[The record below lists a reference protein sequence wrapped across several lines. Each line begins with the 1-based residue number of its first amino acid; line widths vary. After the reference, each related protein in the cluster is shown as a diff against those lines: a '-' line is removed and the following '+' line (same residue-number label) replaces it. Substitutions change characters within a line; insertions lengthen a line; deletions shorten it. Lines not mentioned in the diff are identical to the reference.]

1 LDDQERKPL
10 SGYAMSKKIT
20 IPAAELPPV
29 RIIGDPVLRKK
40 AKAVVLD
47 DALRRQAE
55 VLTAAMFAF
64 DGLGLAAPQVGVSQ
78 RLIALCVP
86 HAKESSPR
94 ELTPGEAFL
103 LSRMP
108 VVLVNPE
115 ILDRS
120 LETVSREEGCLSVPE
135 IYAPVVRPVRVT
147 VRGRLLDNT
156 EFSLECGG
164 LLGRALQHEVD
175 HLDGIL
181 FVDHLEAEEL
191 GKIKSRLNRLKKAAA
206 KTSYQRMATA

>member
-1 LDDQERKPL
+1 
-10 SGYAMSKKIT
+10 MSKKPT
-20 IPAAELPPV
+20 IPVEALPPV
-29 RIIGDPVLRKK
+29 RVLGDPVLRKK
-40 AKAVVLD
+40 AKAVAKVD

-55 VLTAAMFAF
+55 ILTAAMYAF
-64 DGLGLAAPQVGVSQ
+64 DGLGLAAPQIGVGQ
-78 RLIALCVP
+78 RLIALCIP
-86 HAKESSPR
+86 HAKENPPR

-120 LETVSREEGCLSVPE
+120 IETAVREEGCLSVPE

-147 VRGRLLDNT
+147 VRARLLDDT
-156 EFSLECGG
+156 EFTLECGG
-164 LLGRALQHEVD
+164 LLGRAFQHEID

-181 FVDHLEAEEL
+181 FVDRLEADEL
-191 GKIKSRLNRLKKAAA
+191 GKIKARLNRLKRAAV
-206 KTSYQRMATA
+206 KTSFQRMVTA